1 MATWNESDVK
11 MRLERFTISDS
22 KVAEMVDASVEKY
35 IEEHGIKTGATPE
48 QAAQIES
55 NTESIAVLA
64 ETVDDLETR
73 VADIEEQLVV
83 ATPEE
88 IDDMINSLM

>member
-22 KVAEMVDASVEKY
+22 KVAEMVDASVAKY
-35 IEEHGIKTGATPE
+35 VEEHGIETGATPE
-48 QAAQIES
+48 QAAQIDS

-64 ETVDDLETR
+64 DTVDDINDRIAELEEKT
-73 VADIEEQLVV
+73 QL

-88 IDDMINSLM
+88 IDDMINSLI